1 MTPGQRSIVGAQACL
16 DRMEAG
22 VGDFLKQLDTATLFD
37 LVDFLAE
44 GDDTR
49 ATWAMIKH
57 GPEYVQQLASY
68 ATLLALTREQI
79 RRAEELYGTP
89 NGEKTDGR

>member
-1 MTPGQRSIVGAQACL
+1 MTPEQAKIVCAQACL

-22 VGDFLKQLDTATLFD
+22 VGEFLKQLDTATLFD
-37 LVDFLAE
+37 LVGFLTK
-44 GDDTR
+44 GDDPR
-49 ATWAMIKH
+49 ATWALIKR

-79 RRAEELYGTP
+79 RRAEEACNTP
-89 NGEKTDGR
+89 QQGEN